1 MYLCVSSMEKLGYI
15 QIKIDGKKGNNE
27 LTPDNYDIKEI
38 ITILE
43 NAENLLF
50 PNDKKDRPT
59 ISYGI
64 EKGSVKHVIKTT
76 MQSIIGF
83 NAILAQIATA
93 QNIDFLDLNT
103 AKAIEKFQEISKSHN
118 YNFALTTSIDKTSI
132 LDITPNTK
140 FYRSEALWVDAEF
153 YFYGKITNM
162 GGVNKSNIHIST
174 EEYGNLTIQT
184 NKDFLENYEKN
195 PLYKRFGIISIGKQN
210 IETGEIDKNSLVFK
224 DIVEYSPKFDEDY
237 LNGLIKKATKTWNG
251 ITNAD
256 SWLRDLRGGYSA

>member
-1 MYLCVSSMEKLGYI
+1 MEKLGYI
-15 QIKIDGKKGNNE
+15 EIKINGTKGNNE

-38 ITILE
+38 ITVLE

-83 NAILAQIATA
+83 NAILGQIATS

-118 YNFALTTSIDKTSI
+118 YNFALTTSIQKTSV
-132 LDITPNTK
+132 LNITPKTK
-140 FYRSEALWVDAEF
+140 FYRSEALWIEAEF

-174 EEYGNLTIQT
+174 EEHGNLTIQT
-184 NKDFLENYEKN
+184 NKDFLEHYEKN
-195 PLYKRFGIISIGKQN
+195 PLYKQFGICAGGKQML
-210 IETGEIDKNSLVFK
+210 KL
-224 DIVEYSPKFDEDY
+224 
-237 LNGLIKKATKTWNG
+237 A
-251 ITNAD
+251 
-256 SWLRDLRGGYSA
+256 R

>member
-1 MYLCVSSMEKLGYI
+1 MEKIGHI

-27 LTPDNYDIKEI
+27 LNPDNYDIKEI

-64 EKGSVKHVIKTT
+64 ERGSVKHIIKTT

-83 NAILAQIATA
+83 NAILAQIEST

-118 YNFALTTSIDKTSI
+118 YNFILTTSLDNTSVLTI
-132 LDITPNTK
+132 NTDTK
-140 FYRSEALWVDAEF
+140 FYRSESLWVDAEF

-162 GGVNKSNIHIST
+162 GGVSKSNIHIST

-184 NKDFLENYEKN
+184 NKDFLEHYEKN
-195 PLYKRFGIISIGKQN
+195 PLYKRFGIISTGKQN
-210 IETGEIDKNSLVFK
+210 MDTGEIDKQSLIFK
-224 DIVEYSPKFDEDY
+224 NIVEYSPKYDEDY
-237 LNGLIKKATKTWNG
+237 LNSLIQKAKKTWNG
-251 ITNAD
+251 MTNAD
-256 SWLRDLRGGYSA
+256 NWLRELRGGYNA

>member
-1 MYLCVSSMEKLGYI
+1 MEKLGYI
-15 QIKIDGKKGNNE
+15 EIKIDGKKGNNE

-38 ITILE
+38 ITVLE

-64 EKGSVKHVIKTT
+64 EKGSVKHIIKTT

-83 NAILAQIATA
+83 NAIIAQIDTA

-118 YNFALTTSIDKTSI
+118 YNFALTTSIHKSSI
-132 LDITPNTK
+132 LNITPKTK
-140 FYRSEALWVDAEF
+140 FYRSEALWIDAEF

-174 EEYGNLTIQT
+174 EEHGNLTIQT
-184 NKDFLENYEKN
+184 NKDFLEHYEKN
-195 PLYKRFGIISIGKQN
+195 PLYKQFGIRAIGKQN
-210 IETGEIDKNSLVFK
+210 VETGEIDKNTLTFK
-224 DIVEYSPKFDEDY
+224 EIVEYSPKYDEDY
-237 LNGLIKKATKTWNG
+237 LNTLIKKATKTWGG

-256 SWLRDLRGGYSA
+256 KWLRDLRGGYSA